1 MSEQDT
7 LTKADEPSR
16 ENPSGPIGTRVIFEN
31 DLVRIWDMQVAPHG
45 KKVWHHHTLPYAIV
59 PITGG
64 KVEIENTEGKVYQGE
79 EGPGEAIWRDAGEKH
94 ELRNLTDCPYQNI
107 LVGVKVK
114 R

>member
-1 MSEQDT
+1 MSDQDT
-7 LTKADEPSR
+7 LTKTEPSR
-16 ENPSGPIGTRVIFEN
+16 KNPSGPIGTKIIFEN
-31 DLVRIWDMQVAPHG
+31 DLVRIRDMQVAPRG

-64 KVEIENTEGKVYQGE
+64 KVEIETTDGKIYQGE

-94 ELRNLTDCPYQNI
+94 ELRNLTDKPYQNI
-107 LVGVKVK
+107 LVEVKVK